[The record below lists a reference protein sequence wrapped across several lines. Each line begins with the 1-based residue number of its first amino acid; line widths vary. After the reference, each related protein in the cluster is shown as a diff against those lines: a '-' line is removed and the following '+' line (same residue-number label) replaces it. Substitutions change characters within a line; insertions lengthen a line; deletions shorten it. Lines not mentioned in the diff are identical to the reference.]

1 MPDHDSYSRPTTDQS
16 IQEIAQILAI
26 GVCRMHSRVTV
37 LVDTPDDETLRE
49 RAPNCLELSDAP
61 GLTVHC
67 R

>member
-1 MPDHDSYSRPTTDQS
+1 MLDHDSYSRPTTDQS

-26 GVCRMHSRVTV
+26 GVCRMHPRVPI
-37 LVDTPDDETLRE
+37 LVDAPNDKTLRE

-61 GLTVHC
+61 GLTVHS

>member
-1 MPDHDSYSRPTTDQS
+1 MRDHDSCSRPTTDQCIS
-16 IQEIAQILAI
+16 EIAQILAI

-61 GLTVHC
+61 GLTVHI